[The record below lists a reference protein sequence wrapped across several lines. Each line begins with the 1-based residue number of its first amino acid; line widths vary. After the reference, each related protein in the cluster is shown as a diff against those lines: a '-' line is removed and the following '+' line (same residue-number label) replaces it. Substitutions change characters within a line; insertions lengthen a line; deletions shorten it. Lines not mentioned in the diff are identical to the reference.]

1 MQGSIV
7 KKLVGK
13 KKKPRYYVV
22 VDLPTKKGEK
32 RKQKWV
38 PAGTTK
44 KEAQALLPQILLTVK
59 SKYYLTSQTLR
70 FRELASDY
78 LFMNKKRLA
87 TATYKRYAGIVSSLD
102 IYFGEMV
109 IGDIEPYHVEQ
120 YTQELLKRNLSGN
133 TIAKYRMVLNQI
145 CTYAM
150 EIKVIHSIPIPKTK
164 YTTRSDSFQFQVW
177 NQNEAKEFLLH
188 IKDTPLYMPV
198 FIAIHTGMR
207 LGEILALKWSE
218 VDLKNNQITVRYS
231 VDVNG
236 ALKTTKTKQ
245 SRRTIKLIPS
255 VVAELSDHRKEQK
268 IFRLKGYNNYKNDF
282 VCTFKDGKPLS
293 RNYVSCT
300 FPRKITQLNFSKIR
314 FHDLRH
320 SFATI
325 ALSNNVHTKV
335 VQDILGHVSSRTTLD
350 VYSHVIPS
358 MQTQSLELLT
368 KAFNQ

>member
-59 SKYYLTSQTLR
+59 SKYYLTIQTLR

-207 LGEILALKWSE
+207 LGEFLALKWS
-218 VDLKNNQITVRYS
+218 
-231 VDVNG
+231 
-236 ALKTTKTKQ
+236 
-245 SRRTIKLIPS
+245 
-255 VVAELSDHRKEQK
+255 
-268 IFRLKGYNNYKNDF
+268 
-282 VCTFKDGKPLS
+282 
-293 RNYVSCT
+293 
-300 FPRKITQLNFSKIR
+300 
-314 FHDLRH
+314 
-320 SFATI
+320 
-325 ALSNNVHTKV
+325 
-335 VQDILGHVSSRTTLD
+335 
-350 VYSHVIPS
+350 
-358 MQTQSLELLT
+358 
-368 KAFNQ
+368 